1 MVAASTAAK
10 SPWSDK
16 PVRQLLRHRQQARG
30 VAFADE
36 EKLAIARP
44 PAWGGVLNSGGTPCM
59 GNKDIATIRA
69 TIEADLPLAITGWC
83 ADTETGPDVAIEA
96 KVVMINT

>member
-1 MVAASTAAK
+1 
-10 SPWSDK
+10 
-16 PVRQLLRHRQQARG
+16 
-30 VAFADE
+30 
-36 EKLAIARP
+36 
-44 PAWGGVLNSGGTPCM
+44 M